1 IIFIDTPG
9 IHQGH
14 SLINRRLMDT
24 ALQTLDDVDGVVWLL
39 DAHDRIKQDE
49 ERIAETLRGVK
60 TPVLIVLNKI
70 DLVAKSRLLPLMEKC
85 AALLPGKEIVPVSA
99 LKGEGLD
106 IVLEIAE
113 GWLPE
118 GPQYF
123 TQGEHTDQTER
134 FLASEIVREKVFLL
148 TREEI
153 PYGVA
158 VTIDEFTEKEEKNL
172 IVIAATIH
180 TERDS
185 HKGILIGKHGSML
198 KEIGKQAREDLEGLL
213 GCRIFL
219 ELFVRVDPGWTQDP
233 RAQGDR
239 RRSSR
244 GHPRSQLRRSALGRA
259 ALPAGRYRRPGFQR
273 GARPRRERAEPEP
286 ARRRRSRRDFVP
298 VRRQGRA
305 QPARSRGRGSI
316 APLRQAGFFRRQQA
330 RFQAARGQSLRILR
344 ARHRA
349 ALFDFRRARPGHS
362 RSDG

>member
-1 IIFIDTPG
+1 MTDASPKNKKKSAPGFRSGYVAIVGRPNVGKSTLLNRILGEKVAIVSPKPQTTRNRVSGIRTTETAQIVFIDTPG

-14 SLINRRLMDT
+14 SLMNRRLMDT
-24 ALQTLDDVDGVVWLL
+24 ALQTLDDVDGVLWLL

-49 ERIAETLRGVK
+49 ERIAETLRGVE
-60 TPVLIVLNKI
+60 TPVLIVLNKV
-70 DLVAKSRLLPLMEKC
+70 DLVAKGRLLPLMEKC

-99 LKGEGLD
+99 LKGEGLEIVLD
-106 IVLEIAE
+106 IVER
-113 GWLPE
+113 WLPE
-118 GPQYF
+118 GPRYF
-123 TQGEHTDQTER
+123 TEGEHTDQTER

-198 KEIGKQAREDLEGLL
+198 KEIGKQAREELEGLL

-233 RAQGDR
+233 R
-239 RRSSR
+239 
-244 GHPRSQLRRSALGRA
+244 
-259 ALPAGRYRRPGFQR
+259 
-273 GARPRRERAEPEP
+273 
-286 ARRRRSRRDFVP
+286 
-298 VRRQGRA
+298 
-305 QPARSRGRGSI
+305 
-316 APLRQAGFFRRQQA
+316 
-330 RFQAARGQSLRILR
+330 SLIEMGL
-344 ARHRA
+344 
-349 ALFDFRRARPGHS
+349 
-362 RSDG
+362 